1 VRMRVLFCGWLSCSV
16 CAPYVYI
23 DDVCVEHDDVCVL
36 YGLCY
41 RERSVCVCV
50 YCMVYV
56 TERGVCVCVC
66 VYCMAY
72 VTERGVCV

>member
-50 YCMVYV
+50 
-56 TERGVCVCVC
+56 C